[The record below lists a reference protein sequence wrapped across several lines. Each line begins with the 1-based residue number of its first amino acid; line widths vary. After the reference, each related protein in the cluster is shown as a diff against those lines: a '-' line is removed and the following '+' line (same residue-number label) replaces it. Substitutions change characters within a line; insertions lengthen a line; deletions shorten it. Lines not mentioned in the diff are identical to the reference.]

1 MDERKTGKRTYV
13 AVLAAVAIAT
23 ISATGSPAAA
33 LAPAPG
39 TLGAA
44 NCATSRP
51 FLSSGDSAPCVAFLQ
66 RRLNAKGAGH
76 LTVDAV
82 FGPATTRAVKSFQR
96 ACGFRNHEI
105 DGLVG
110 PKTWA
115 GLIDGSCV

>member
-1 MDERKTGKRTYV
+1 MSKYA
-13 AVLAAVAIAT
+13 AVLAAVVIASLT
-23 ISATGSPAAA
+23 ATGSPASA

-39 TLGAA
+39 TPSAA

-51 FLSSGDSAPCVAFLQ
+51 FLSPGDSGPCVAFLQ

-76 LTVDAV
+76 LAVDAV
-82 FGPATTRAVKSFQR
+82 FGPATTRAVRTFQR